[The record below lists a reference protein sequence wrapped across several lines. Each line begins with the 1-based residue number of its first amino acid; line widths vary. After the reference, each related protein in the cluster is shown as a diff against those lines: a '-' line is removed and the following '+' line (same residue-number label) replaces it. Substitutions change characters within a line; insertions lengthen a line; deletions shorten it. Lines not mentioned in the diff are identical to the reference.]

1 MGPTAVVVSK
11 AGGRWNDGGWAIITA
26 LVLDGLSSRHT
37 RRAYSQALD
46 EFLIWFRDDPGREFN
61 KAAVQKYRAELE
73 IKGLAPS
80 SINVRLSAIRRLA
93 LEAADNGVMAP
104 ELAAG
109 IARAKGA
116 KRGGVRLGHW
126 LTVEQ
131 AEQFLALPDLK
142 TLKGMRDGAVLAIL
156 LGAGLRRSELAS
168 LDCEHIQERDGR
180 WVIVDLTGKMG
191 RVRSVPIPLWA
202 YAAIVRWTD
211 AAGISEGAVFRS
223 VTRHGHLTPRRL
235 SPQGVFT
242 IVKTYADKLQ
252 IVVGPHDLRRSFAR
266 FAHIGLAP
274 LEQIQLSLG
283 HASVVTT
290 EIYLGVKQNLHDA
303 PCDRLGLM
311 PAVRGADPL

>member
-1 MGPTAVVVSK
+1 
-11 AGGRWNDGGWAIITA
+11 
-26 LVLDGLSSRHT
+26 
-37 RRAYSQALD
+37 
-46 EFLIWFRDDPGREFN
+46 
-61 KAAVQKYRAELE
+61 LE
-73 IKGLAPS
+73 VKGLAPS

-109 IARAKGA
+109 VARAKGA

-131 AEQFLALPDLK
+131 AEQFLTLPNLQ
-142 TLKGMRDGAVLAIL
+142 TLKGNRDGAVLAIL
-156 LGAGLRRSELAS
+156 LGAGLRRSELTS
-168 LDCEHIQERDGR
+168 LDCEHVQQRDGR
-180 WVIVDLTGKMG
+180 WVIVDLAGKMG
-191 RVRSVPIPLWA
+191 RIRSVPIPLWA
-202 YAAIVRWTD
+202 HAAITRWKD

-235 SPQGVFT
+235 SPQGVFAV
-242 IVKTYADKLQ
+242 VKTYADKLN
-252 IVVGPHDLRRSFAR
+252 ILAGPHDLRRSFAK

-303 PCDRLGLM
+303 PCDRLGLL
-311 PAVRGADPL
+311 PGTDGADPA

>member
-1 MGPTAVVVSK
+1 MGSTAVIVK
-11 AGGRWNDGGWAIITA
+11 AGGRQNNDAWRIITS
-26 LVLDGLSSRHT
+26 LVLDGISSRHT

-46 EFLIWFRDDPGREFN
+46 EFLIWFRDDPEREFN

-109 IARAKGA
+109 VARAKGA

-131 AEQFLALPDLK
+131 AEQFLTLPNLK
-142 TLKGMRDGAVLAIL
+142 TLKGNRDVAMLAIL
-156 LGAGLRRSELAS
+156 LGAGLRRSELTS
-168 LDCEHIQERDGR
+168 LDWEHLQERDGR
-180 WVIVDLTGKMG
+180 WVIVDLAGKMG
-191 RVRSVPIPLWA
+191 RIRSVPIPLWA
-202 YAAIVRWTD
+202 HAAITRWKD

-235 SPQGVFT
+235 SPQGVFAV
-242 IVKTYADKLQ
+242 VKTYADKLR
-252 IVVGPHDLRRSFAR
+252 IMAGPHDFRRSFAK

-303 PCDRLGLM
+303 PCDRLGLL
-311 PAVRGADPL
+311 PATDGADPA